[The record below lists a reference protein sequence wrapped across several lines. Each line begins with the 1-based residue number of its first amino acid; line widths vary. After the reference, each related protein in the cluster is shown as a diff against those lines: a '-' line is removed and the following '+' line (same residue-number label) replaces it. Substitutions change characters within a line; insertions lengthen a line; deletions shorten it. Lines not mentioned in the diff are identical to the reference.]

1 MFNESITHKLINSES
16 ESEPQRQ
23 QRLQA
28 NQQRE
33 ASCRASESESQR
45 QQQLQANQQREVS
58 RRASESEAQR
68 QQ

>member
-1 MFNESITHKLINSES
+1 MFNERIDYKLINSECQLVELLQANQHREASRRAS
-16 ESEPQRQ
+16 ETEAQRQ

-33 ASCRASESESQR
+33 ASH
-45 QQQLQANQQREVS
+45 
-58 RRASESEAQR
+58 RASESEAQR